1 MGSNKHPLIIDS
13 HVHLFDSSH
22 LPHLA
27 WAVPESP
34 LYATHSVD
42 EYLAAIPAA
51 QHASFRGFV
60 FIETDRR
67 HSVPSQQAIHNN
79 DTAALSASWK
89 WPLEEFDFA
98 YRLSQQTDL
107 VRGIVPWAPMN
118 LGVPAMQRYWS
129 LLQLTHRRR
138 PILKGFRYLVQDKPR
153 GTITAP
159 EFVAAMDWVWRKG
172 LVVEIGVDVRTGG
185 IEQLEEA
192 VAAISRIVR
201 SEDTPAVAGAFV
213 ISMCTV
219 TPPSVVSADSPAQT
233 TSGNQTSK
241 TRVLARDG
249 RSC

>member
-1 MGSNKHPLIIDS
+1 MESNKHPPIIDS
-13 HVHLFDSSH
+13 HIHLFESSH

-67 HSVPSQQAIHNN
+67 HTVPSQQAIQSN

-98 YRLSQQTDL
+98 YRLSQQSDL

-129 LLQLTHRRR
+129 LLELTDRRR
-138 PILKGFRYLVQDKPR
+138 HMLKGFRYLVQDKPR

-192 VAAISRIVR
+192 VSAITRIVR
-201 SEDTPAVAGAFV
+201 SDDDVPPVTGAFV
-213 ISMCTV
+213 ISMCCV
-219 TPPSVVSADSPAQT
+219 ALCRPRP
-233 TSGNQTSK
+233 
-241 TRVLARDG
+241 
-249 RSC
+249 C